1 MSGFSSIGPFESG
14 RDVMVVVQL
23 VPTFQPILRVYYRY
37 DDAGYKSNLFPSESL
52 ARTVIIV
59 GELESNNESIRHQE
73 MSAVGHCHVC
83 DAQYL
88 HDGAAA
94 SSLSY

>member
-1 MSGFSSIGPFESG
+1 
-14 RDVMVVVQL
+14 MVVCGTVSSN
-23 VPTFQPILRVYYRY
+23 VPTN
-37 DDAGYKSNLFPSESL
+37 DDAGYKSNLCPSESL
-52 ARTVIIV
+52 ARIVIIV
-59 GELESNNESIRHQE
+59 GEFENNECIRRQE